1 MLIKTIKMSDIIDFS
16 ALNITIPEIV
26 KIYSVE
32 KQREIFDYLSHLD
45 ELNIKAYNIALNHLG
60 SSFDILRSNGFK
72 EWKQSKITK

>member
-16 ALNITIPEIV
+16 SLNIIIPEIV

-45 ELNIKAYNIALNHLG
+45 EQNIKAYNIALNHLG